1 MNDPERPGP
10 VAAGAAVRD
19 NPDAHRYEIAIG
31 AQTAFL
37 EYRRRPGV
45 VVLVHTE
52 VPPALRRQGLGAKL
66 ARFAL
71 DSARAAGLRT
81 VVLCPF
87 VKTYLERHPELRTAA
102 ASDTTGPGRD
112 GA

>member
-1 MNDPERPGP
+1 MTDPEPSGP
-10 VAAGAAVRD
+10 LDSAAVRD
-19 NPDAHRYEIAIG
+19 NADAHRYEIAVG
-31 AQTAFL
+31 GQTAFL

-52 VPPALRRQGLGAKL
+52 VPPSLRGRGLAARL

-71 DSARAAGLRT
+71 ESARSAGQR
-81 VVLCPF
+81 VVVRCPF
-87 VKTYLERHPELRTAA
+87 VKAYLERHPELRATATPDA
-102 ASDTTGPGRD
+102 TGPGRE

>member
-1 MNDPERPGP
+1 MTNPERSGP
-10 VAAGAAVRD
+10 LAGAAVRD
-19 NPDAHRYEIAIG
+19 NADAHRYEIADG
-31 AQTAFL
+31 GQTAFL

-52 VPPALRRQGLGAKL
+52 VPPALRGRGLGAKL

-71 DSARAAGLRT
+71 NTARTTGLR
-81 VVLCPF
+81 VVVRCPF
-87 VKTYLERHPELRTAA
+87 VKTYLERHPELH
-102 ASDTTGPGRD
+102 TTTTPNPTIDGPD